1 MLFPRS
7 MKKEFGQ
14 MRVKFVITFQNVRLL
29 FSTKKLAKSQNV
41 VSEMKATLTCY
52 SSDFKPELSHKKTI
66 KGILDVVERKCTIID
81 VHPLELLTLQFKV
94 KEAEKIIREYK
105 EAAKEFCKSVSV
117 SLSKDE
123 TLQAISTRYLLCE
136 TITFVLNWNPD
147 KTTLQ
152 DVKDVL
158 MELEL
163 LQKYEIKVV
172 GVGPGRSVV
181 VTCYCPAEF
190 ISSLTMSVFH
200 KIDMLQKRG
209 LKEYIVGNCVIWS
222 TPQVRYT

>member
-1 MLFPRS
+1 MLFPRY
-7 MKKEFGQ
+7 MKKEFRQ
-14 MRVKFVITFQNVRLL
+14 MRAKFVFTFQNVRLL

-41 VSEMKATLTCY
+41 VSKMKATLTCY
-52 SSDFKPELSHKKTI
+52 LPDFKPELSHKKTI

-81 VHPLELLTLQFKV
+81 VHPLEVLAVQFKV
-94 KEAEKIIREYK
+94 KEAEDIIKEHK

-123 TLQAISTRYLLCE
+123 TLQAIPTRHLLCE
-136 TITFVLNWNPD
+136 TITFVLNWDAD
-147 KTTLQ
+147 KTMLQ

-158 MELEL
+158 MDLEL
-163 LQKYEIKVV
+163 LHKYFIKVI
-172 GVGPGRSVV
+172 GVGPGRSVA

-190 ISSLTMSVFH
+190 ISSLTMSVLH

-222 TPQVRYT
+222 APQVRYT